1 MLSKRKSIMNHWEHV
16 GNPALRGQKKL
27 SMLIMLLG
35 HLKAPCNCT
44 FSAEET
50 KKYIGKRLLE
60 KESILN

>member
-1 MLSKRKSIMNHWEHV
+1 
-16 GNPALRGQKKL
+16 
-27 SMLIMLLG
+27 MLIILLG